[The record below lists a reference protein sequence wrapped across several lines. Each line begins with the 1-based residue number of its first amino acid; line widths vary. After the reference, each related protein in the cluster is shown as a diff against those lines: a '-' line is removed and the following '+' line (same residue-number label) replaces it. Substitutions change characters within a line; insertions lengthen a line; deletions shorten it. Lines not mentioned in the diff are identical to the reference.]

1 MLALHPEFLTKEG
14 QKLFAILPYEEF
26 CRIQDA
32 LTDFEDL
39 VALRQA
45 KAEEAT
51 ASTYS
56 LTQVQT
62 LLGMST
68 GRD

>member
-14 QKLFAILPYEEF
+14 QKLFAVLPYEEF
-26 CRIQDA
+26 CQIQEA
-32 LTDFEDL
+32 LEDFEDL
-39 VALRQA
+39 AALRQA

-56 LTQVQT
+56 LEQVKS

-68 GRD
+68 GCD